1 MTNVNEIWVST
12 YGYEEIYEISNLGN
26 IRKKKT
32 KRKLIG
38 HLSRT
43 GYRRVSL
50 SKDGKNIN
58 RTIHRLVLQSFLGHK
73 EDLVVNHKNGIKTDN
88 RLENLEWCT
97 ISENTKHSFDNGFQ
111 KQKRSFENPNAKLW
125 VHKEYGLFLTTVELY
140 KLYGTNGVNK
150 KPMDE
155 INKKYQRI

>member
-26 IRKKKT
+26 IRKKTT
-32 KRKLIG
+32 KRELIG
-38 HLSRT
+38 EISKH
-43 GYRRVSL
+43 GYRRVCL
-50 SKDGKNIN
+50 TKNKKITKK
-58 RTIHRLVLQSFLGHK
+58 TIHRLVLQSFLGHK

-111 KQKRSFENPNAKLW
+111 KQKRSFDNPNAKLW

-150 KPMDE
+150 KPME
-155 INKKYQRI
+155 QIKLKYDRI

>member
-1 MTNVNEIWVST
+1 MTNVNEIWVNC
-12 YGYEEIYEISNLGN
+12 YNYEDIYEISNLGN

-32 KRKLIG
+32 KRQLIG
-38 HLSRT
+38 SISIHGYKRVTLSRNSILT
-43 GYRRVSL
+43 N
-50 SKDGKNIN
+50 K
-58 RTIHRLVLQSFLGHK
+58 TIHRLVLQSFLGHK

-111 KQKRSFENPNAKLW
+111 KQKRSFDNPNAKLW

-150 KPMDE
+150 KPME
-155 INKKYQRI
+155 QIKLKYDRI